1 MLVIIQLE
9 TKDFTELFAQNCPS
23 PSFVMHSMTLETA
36 GYPTFVSSP
45 RRFGA
50 ARSIILNK
58 HILKNVRVFEE
69 ERQWVYIQIINN
81 LYIYKRKQIKIK
93 VKWHGVDYNFR
104 GGKIDI
110 DKTICL
116 QRYRQSDNGAGGRGL
131 GSILSERKICS
142 LVLRLVWLVGDTYL
156 LHSGIYLYF
165 AFVSRSGAQ
174 SIKGRNVSVSVYE
187 QTFRTDLTWICIY
200 TCEIRNLLKRYY
212 DNAQSAYLVR
222 LIRHNP

>member
-1 MLVIIQLE
+1 MQFVLRIIIYLIALDTAAHRFRQLLVLQLNSLAQPTFYHTCITRDSLHGIRFENTRARLFTRISTRVLLPFSPSFLPSFLVRVPRFLARVLRMTNCDRNKPKHLVLQSPCNREDGTRTREEGSMLVIIQLE

-81 LYIYKRKQIKIK
+81 LYIYI
-93 VKWHGVDYNFR
+93 
-104 GGKIDI
+104 
-110 DKTICL
+110 
-116 QRYRQSDNGAGGRGL
+116 
-131 GSILSERKICS
+131 
-142 LVLRLVWLVGDTYL
+142 
-156 LHSGIYLYF
+156 
-165 AFVSRSGAQ
+165 
-174 SIKGRNVSVSVYE
+174 
-187 QTFRTDLTWICIY
+187 
-200 TCEIRNLLKRYY
+200 
-212 DNAQSAYLVR
+212 
-222 LIRHNP
+222 

>member
-69 ERQWVYIQIINN
+69 ERQWMYIQIINN

-116 QRYRQSDNGAGGRGL
+116 QRYRQSDNGLEQEAEGSVRYYRKEKSVLSYSDSFGL
-131 GSILSERKICS
+131 SATLISCIVASIYISRS
-142 LVLRLVWLVGDTYL
+142 LVDQGHSRLKAGTY
-156 LHSGIYLYF
+156 
-165 AFVSRSGAQ
+165 
-174 SIKGRNVSVSVYE
+174 
-187 QTFRTDLTWICIY
+187 
-200 TCEIRNLLKRYY
+200 
-212 DNAQSAYLVR
+212 
-222 LIRHNP
+222 P